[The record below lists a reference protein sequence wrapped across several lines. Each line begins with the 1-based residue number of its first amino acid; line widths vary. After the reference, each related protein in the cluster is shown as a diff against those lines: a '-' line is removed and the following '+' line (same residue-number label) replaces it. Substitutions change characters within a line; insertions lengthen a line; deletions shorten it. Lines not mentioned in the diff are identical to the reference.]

1 MAALP
6 TLSVNYAERS
16 RNRRCICWQSAPT
29 LKAFGLAS
37 LHGLE
42 SISDHHQGAA
52 IGGCSHGGETCFT
65 EEEPQARPNDETEPK
80 R

>member
-16 RNRRCICWQSAPT
+16 RNGRCICWQSAPT

-42 SISDHHQGAA
+42 SISDHHQGAP

-65 EEEPQARPNDETEPK
+65 EDVKGVSPSGSWT
-80 R
+80 